1 MTPRALPTLW
11 TVRTPTGARS
21 CRREG
26 DTFVSASTPWLR
38 ERVSLLRLFV
48 GNDFRARYRAQ
59 ALGVL
64 WSLLQPLVMMAIL
77 SLVFTRAFRSTE
89 PNFPIFLLL
98 GLLVWQW
105 VSSSLNAATLAFVA
119 NAELVKRTV
128 FPRVLLPM
136 SSVLSYGI
144 NAGIESMALVALI
157 PFFPGAFHPG
167 LSLVLVPV
175 VLLLLVTLLSGA
187 ALAIAALNVIYRDVA
202 YLVSTGLSILY
213 WLTPI
218 VYPPTLL
225 PDAWR
230 ELFSWN
236 PLYGIVTML
245 RGIVMH
251 AEWPTLSAWIHL
263 LVPTLVVL
271 LAGTALFRRHEREM
285 LDHV

>member
-11 TVRTPTGARS
+11 TVRTPTGAIS

-26 DTFVSASTPWLR
+26 ETFIPTSAPWIR
-38 ERVSLLRLFV
+38 ERASLLRLFV

-89 PNFPIFLLL
+89 PNFPVFLLL

-105 VSSSLNAATLAFVA
+105 VSSSLNAATIAFVA

-144 NAGIESMALVALI
+144 NAAIESIALVALI
-157 PFFPGAFHPG
+157 PFFHGAFHP
-167 LSLVLVPV
+167 SFALVLVPV
-175 VLLLLVTLLSGA
+175 VLLVLVTLLSGA

-202 YLVSTGLSILY
+202 YLVSTGLSIVY

-225 PDAWR
+225 PETWR

-236 PLYGIVTML
+236 PLYGVVTML
-245 RGIVMH
+245 RAIVMH

-263 LVPTLVVL
+263 LVPTVFVLVL
-271 LAGTALFRRHEREM
+271 GTALFNRHEREM

>member
-11 TVRTPTGARS
+11 TVRTPTGSRS

-26 DTFVSASTPWLR
+26 EAFVPASTPWMS
-38 ERVSLLRLFV
+38 ERASLLRLFV

-105 VSSSLNAATLAFVA
+105 VASSLNAATVAFVA

-128 FPRVLLPM
+128 FPRVLLPI

-144 NAGIESMALVALI
+144 NAAIESLALVALI
-157 PFFPGAFHPG
+157 PFFPGAFRASPA
-167 LSLVLVPV
+167 LLLVPV
-175 VLLLLVTLLSGA
+175 VICVLVTLLSGA
-187 ALAIAALNVIYRDVA
+187 ALAVATLNVIYRDVA
-202 YLVSTGLSILY
+202 YIVSTGLSILY

-225 PDAWR
+225 PERWR
-230 ELFSWN
+230 EVFSWN
-236 PLYGIVTML
+236 PLYGVMTML

-251 AEWPTLSAWIHL
+251 ATLPSLADWIHVLVPSL
-263 LVPTLVVL
+263 LVLLV
-271 LAGTALFRRHEREM
+271 GIALFQRHEREM

>member
-11 TVRTPTGARS
+11 TIRTPTGSRS

-26 DTFVSASTPWLR
+26 ETYVPASTPWMS

-89 PNFPIFLLL
+89 PSFPVFLLL

-105 VSSSLNAATLAFVA
+105 VSSSLNAATIAFVA

-136 SSVLSYGI
+136 SSVLSYGV
-144 NAGIESMALVALI
+144 NAAIESLALVALI
-157 PFFPGAFHPG
+157 PFFPDAFRP
-167 LSLVLVPV
+167 SLALMLLPV
-175 VLLLLVTLLSGA
+175 VILVLVTLLSGA
-187 ALAIAALNVIYRDVA
+187 ALAIAALHVIYRDVA
-202 YLVSTGLSILY
+202 YIVSTGLSILY

-218 VYPPTLL
+218 VYPPSFL
-225 PDAWR
+225 PDTWR
-230 ELFSWN
+230 SLLSWN
-236 PLYGIVTML
+236 PLYGVVTML

-251 AEWPTLSAWIHL
+251 AEAPSLSAWIHL
-263 LVPTLVVL
+263 VVPTLVVTL
-271 LAGTALFRRHEREM
+271 LGTALFQRHEREM